1 MAQLASLEEIASFR
15 KPKQIYTQ
23 AYLDDPIRFNTDER
37 FIPESLIRQVQ
48 DFPTVNRD
56 FAQFV
61 SVNLSA
67 TGSQFY
73 PVSMYTSAL
82 NRADYTR
89 HIDRTIKQ
97 LLPR

>member
-1 MAQLASLEEIASFR
+1 MAQLASAEEIALFR
-15 KPKQIYTQ
+15 KPKEIYTQ
-23 AYLDDPIRFNTDER
+23 GYLDDPIRFETDER
-37 FIPESLIRQVQ
+37 FTPESLVRQVQ
-48 DFPTVNRD
+48 DFPTIGRD

-73 PVSMYTSAL
+73 PVSMYNSAL
-82 NRADYTR
+82 NRADYAR
-89 HIDRTIKQ
+89 QIDRTIKQ

>member
-1 MAQLASLEEIASFR
+1 MAQLASLDEIAKFR
-15 KPKQIYTQ
+15 KPKEIYTQ
-23 AYLDDPIRFNTDER
+23 AYLDDPIKFTTDLR
-37 FIPESLIRQVQ
+37 LTPETLIRQVQ

-61 SVNLSA
+61 SLNLSA

-97 LLPR
+97 LLPK